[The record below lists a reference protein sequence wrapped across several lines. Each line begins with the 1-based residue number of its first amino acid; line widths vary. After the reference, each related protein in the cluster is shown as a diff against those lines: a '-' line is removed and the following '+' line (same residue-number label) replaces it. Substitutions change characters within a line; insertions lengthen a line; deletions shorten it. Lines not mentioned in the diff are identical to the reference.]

1 VRGKAR
7 LQGSGVAIRLRC
19 PRGNGAGGCR
29 GTLTVQYRTGRGD
42 SLHTLGT
49 AGFELDSG
57 AVRTI
62 AVDGSGAL
70 TTALAQRS
78 RLRLTAATRAEDGSV
93 RLTHAR
99 RIVSE

>member
-1 VRGKAR
+1 M
-7 LQGSGVAIRLRC
+7 AIRLRC

-29 GTLTVQYRTGRGD
+29 GTLTVQYRAGRGD
-42 SLHTLGT
+42 SLRTLGT

-57 AVRTI
+57 AARTI
-62 AVDGSGAL
+62 AVDGGGAL
-70 TTALAQRS
+70 TTALTQRPRL